1 MKDLEEVITL
11 EHGKTLADSKGD
23 IIRGKSF
30 LHYYLLPYNKF

>member
-30 LHYYLLPYNKF
+30 FTQLLIVLQ